1 MHSQTLNTDDVIDFA
16 DFLLDV
22 SEGALIIPSDDA
34 DATEILQPPG
44 RDDGFFFCYTDV
56 AKLLDSKN
64 LAVVDGDP
72 SYNPGHYLIFID
84 LDVQDDEATPINQ
97 CASYLAGLEVR
108 GEVVWMPTSEFIHH
122 PDNDYQRNML
132 AKTPENERG
141 AEFWLVG
148 SECSQLES

>member
-1 MHSQTLNTDDVIDFA
+1 MHSQTHNTDDVIDFA

-22 SEGALIIPSDDA
+22 SEGALIIPPDGE
-34 DATEILQPPG
+34 DATEIPQPPG

-56 AKLLDSKN
+56 TKLLDSKN

-84 LDVQDDEATPINQ
+84 LDVQDDEATPVNQ

-108 GEVVWMPTSEFIHH
+108 GGVVWMPTSEFIHH
-122 PDNDYQRNML
+122 PDNDYNRNML
-132 AKTPENERG
+132 AKASENERD
-141 AEFWLVG
+141 AEFWLVC
-148 SECSQLES
+148 SECSQLKS